1 MIVFINGSFG
11 VGKTTVAEK
20 LVQEL
25 PNSLLY
31 DAEEV
36 GMMLRNILR
45 PIDWS
50 GDFQNYP
57 MWRTLTIDVAR
68 GLKETYGRTLIMPM
82 TIRREDYFSE
92 VMSGLANIEPV
103 IHHFCLTAP
112 ADVIRNR
119 VYQRGEQQS
128 GDWIFEQIEK
138 CVSSFSSDLFEEKID
153 SSKMSPDQITSHIVS
168 RVTT

>member
-1 MIVFINGSFG
+1 
-11 VGKTTVAEK
+11 
-20 LVQEL
+20 
-25 PNSLLY
+25 
-31 DAEEV
+31 
-36 GMMLRNILR
+36 
-45 PIDWS
+45 
-50 GDFQNYP
+50 